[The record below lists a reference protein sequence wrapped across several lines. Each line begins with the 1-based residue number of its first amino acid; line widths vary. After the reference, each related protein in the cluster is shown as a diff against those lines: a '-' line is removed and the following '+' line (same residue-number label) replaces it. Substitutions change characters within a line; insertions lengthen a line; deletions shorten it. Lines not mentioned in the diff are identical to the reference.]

1 MRAKEELA
9 GDRLFDAF
17 MAACVVIVLVGWLG
31 ALVYLFGFRLL

>member
-17 MAACVVIVLVGWLG
+17 MAACVVIVLGWLG